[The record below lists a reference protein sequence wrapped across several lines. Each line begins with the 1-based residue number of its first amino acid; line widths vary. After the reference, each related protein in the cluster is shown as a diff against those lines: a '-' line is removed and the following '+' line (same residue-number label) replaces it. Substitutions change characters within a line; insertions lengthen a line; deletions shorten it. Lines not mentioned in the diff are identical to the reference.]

1 MVKIKTEQ
9 GDLLK
14 IEKLSYPVMVVS
26 NTYFNRA
33 EIEQQFLII
42 SHSILK
48 NKGRGTAYGRRKQ
61 GKMSELRQLQY
72 RENHLGSAGLH

>member
-1 MVKIKTEQ
+1 MKIKTEQ

-42 SHSILK
+42 KTQHPV
-48 NKGRGTAYGRRKQ
+48 
-61 GKMSELRQLQY
+61 E
-72 RENHLGSAGLH
+72 